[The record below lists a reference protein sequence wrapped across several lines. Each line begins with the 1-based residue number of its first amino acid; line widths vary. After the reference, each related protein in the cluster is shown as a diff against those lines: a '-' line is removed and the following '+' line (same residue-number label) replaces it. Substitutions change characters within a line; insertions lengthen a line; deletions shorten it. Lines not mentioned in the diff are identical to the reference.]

1 MAKELFDD
9 DARRK
14 AREFVL
20 GVSPTLDLDANEC
33 AYLSLKVAA
42 LIRSLLV
49 EKESTSFIER
59 KHDKPKH

>member
-9 DARRK
+9 DARRR

-20 GVSPTLDLDANEC
+20 GVSPTLNLDANEC

-49 EKESTSFIER
+49 EKES
-59 KHDKPKH
+59 K